1 MIVKK
6 VVTESADKFQ
16 RKMTKLPSF
25 FISLSLLKIF
35 SLFPVHKGQNTWGW
49 PSDLCKLQIWSYHP
63 TPPYTEQSLR
73 CAPNPQCGLEWPVS
87 TPPCIIDL
95 ILQHPVYF
103 SALQLQR
110 IVSLSL
116 TCSTPSSHEV
126 FANSVPSVSPAHTAS
141 NLFTEKKPI
150 TA

>member
-95 ILQHPVYF
+95 ILQHP
-103 SALQLQR
+103 
-110 IVSLSL
+110 ISL
-116 TCSTPSSHEV
+116 PSSSRGSFPFLWLAALLPV
-126 FANSVPSVSPAHTAS
+126 MRSLQIQFPQSLQPTLLLIYSLRRSP
-141 NLFTEKKPI
+141 
-150 TA
+150 